1 MRSARYPF
9 QGVGDLGDLG
19 CPCSMPVVLAGL
31 GDVTSK
37 IDKGEL
43 VTLRFRGTGVSRS
56 NQGPALEAIRVAVL
70 ATNHFETPSYLGW
83 GDNGT
88 LVYRGKTKSDNYSLR
103 EIADFTVGVAR
114 RASQR
119 SGKQITFL
127 TTKDNDNNETG
138 PSSTVPGAASGGEST
153 ATSEEVRYTTLVGRL
168 GALRR
173 RVGSVFGTT
182 RPPEMSWAA
191 VKSANLTAFVSAP
204 SELVRSAVLY
214 GVGIVAKILASARV
228 MLDGARQ
235 NVSGATQDARA
246 QLDAAAAGMSAIETV
261 LSAIPSSATSGLG
274 FFPFVVPIAA
284 LYALWRFFSS
294 EGDTD
299 ARTAAYC
306 QRKLE
311 LTGERCTPQE
321 FADVSRRYAED
332 EESGGFWDKIG
343 DQVSGTLSSI
353 LKYALIGGGV
363 LVGTFVAWQAF
374 VAFTAYRATKAIVST
389 PEGRRIA
396 AGAAGALVGGPAG
409 AAAAASLVSN
419 RRSKSRRKRT
429 SRNRRK

>member
-1 MRSARYPF
+1 
-9 QGVGDLGDLG
+9 
-19 CPCSMPVVLAGL
+19 MPVTLAGL
-31 GDVTSK
+31 GDTTSK
-37 IDKGEL
+37 IDKGES
-43 VTLRFRGTGVSRS
+43 VALRFRGAGVSRS
-56 NQGPALEAIRVAVL
+56 NQAPALDAIRVAVL
-70 ATNHFETPSYLGW
+70 GTGHFESPSYLGW

-103 EIADFTVGVAR
+103 EIADFMVGVAR
-114 RASQR
+114 RASQA

-127 TTKDNDNNETG
+127 TAKDKDNNETG
-138 PSSTVPGAASGGEST
+138 PSSTVPGGASGGAASGGAST

-173 RVGSVFGTT
+173 RVESVFGTT

-228 MLDGARQ
+228 MLDGVRQ
-235 NVSGATQDARA
+235 NVSGAAQDARA
-246 QLDAAAAGMSAIETV
+246 QLDTAAAGMSAIETV

-274 FFPFVVPIAA
+274 FLPIVVPIAA

-294 EGDTD
+294 EGDAD

-321 FADVSRRYAED
+321 FADVSRRYAEN
-332 EESGGFWDKIG
+332 EESSGFWGKIG

-353 LKYALIGGGV
+353 LKYALIGGAV

-389 PEGRRIA
+389 PEGRRLA

-409 AAAAASLVSN
+409 ARAGLALASN
-419 RRSKSRRKRT
+419 RRSKSRRKRV
-429 SRNRRK
+429 SRRR